1 MHEREQRLVK
11 IVQITAGAGGR
22 ICGSCLHD
30 NALVRA
36 LRQRGRDAMLVP
48 AFVPTTSDEEN
59 VAEPII
65 VMGGVNVFLQQKSS
79 LFRRTPRWID
89 WFFDRPV
96 LLRALSRWTGNTR
109 PSDLGPLTVSTLQG
123 EQGCQRKEVYR
134 LAEWLARDVKPDVVH
149 LSNVLLLGLAKTIRQ
164 MTGASLVVTLSG
176 EDLFISQLPEP
187 YQDQVR
193 ALLVERAGDVD
204 RFIALNQP
212 YADRMQKMLGCE
224 SDRISVIPHGID
236 PEGFPVEPPDLVA
249 RRASRAE
256 RRVIGY
262 LARACQ
268 EKGLDQVI
276 QATARLVQN
285 GMDVELVAAGA
296 TIPAEEEYLSG
307 CHALAHELGI
317 ADRFFWRGQI
327 DRSEKIKLLEE
338 IDVFAMPTPVPE
350 AKGIPVIEAMAA
362 GVPVVASASGAFPEL
377 LGIHETSP
385 AGEVHLPGDVN
396 DLARCLEGM
405 LRDESRAVT
414 CGMAGHSRVGKLYQS
429 HHMAISHESLYETV
443 RR

>member
-1 MHEREQRLVK
+1 MK

-22 ICGSCLHD
+22 ICGTCLHD
-30 NALVRA
+30 NALVRT
-36 LRQRGRDAMLVP
+36 LRQRGREAMLVP
-48 AFVPTTSDEEN
+48 AYVPTTSDEEN
-59 VAEPII
+59 VAEPMV

-109 PSDLGPLTVSTLQG
+109 PADLGPLTVSTLQG
-123 EQGCQRKEVYR
+123 EDGCQRKEVYR

-164 MTGASLVVTLSG
+164 TTGASLVVTLSG

-187 YQDQVR
+187 YQHEVR
-193 ALLVERAGDVD
+193 ELLVERACDVD

-212 YADRMQKMLGCE
+212 YADRMQKILGCRE
-224 SDRISVIPHGID
+224 ECVTVIPHGID
-236 PEGFPVEPPDLVA
+236 PEGFPNDPPDLIA
-249 RRASRAE
+249 RRTTRAD

-276 QATARLVQN
+276 QATARLVGK

-296 TIPAEEEYLSG
+296 TIPAEEEYLLS
-307 CHALAHELGI
+307 CHTLAQELGI
-317 ADRFFWRGQI
+317 AERFCWRGQV
-327 DRSEKIKLLEE
+327 DRNEKIDLLKE

-377 LGIHETSP
+377 LGIHEASP
-385 AGEVHLPGDVN
+385 AGDVHVPGDIA
-396 DLARCLEGM
+396 DLARCLEEM
-405 LRDESRAVT
+405 LRNERRAVD
-414 CGMAGHSRVGKLYQS
+414 CGMAGHARVRKQYQS
-429 HHMAISHESLYETV
+429 HHMAAAHESLYEEV

>member
-1 MHEREQRLVK
+1 MR

-30 NALVRA
+30 NALVRT
-36 LRQRGRDAMLVP
+36 LRQRGRDAVLVP
-48 AFVPTTSDEEN
+48 AYVPTTSDEEN
-59 VAEPII
+59 VAEPIV

-79 LFRRTPRWID
+79 IFRRTPRWID

-96 LLRALSRWTGNTR
+96 LLRALSRWSGNTR
-109 PSDLGPLTVSTLQG
+109 PADLGPLTVSSLQG
-123 EQGCQRKEVYR
+123 EEGCQRKEVYR

-149 LSNVLLLGLAKTIRQ
+149 LSNVLLLGLAKTIREA
-164 MTGASLVVTLSG
+164 TGASLVVTLSG

-187 YQDQVR
+187 YQHKVKE
-193 ALLVERAGDVD
+193 LLVQRAGDVD

-212 YADRMQKMLGCE
+212 YADRMQEILGCKE
-224 SDRISVIPHGID
+224 DCIMVIPHGID
-236 PEGFPVEPPDLVA
+236 PEGFPDDPPDLIA
-249 RRASRAE
+249 RRTSRGD

-262 LARACQ
+262 LARACP

-276 QATARLVQN
+276 QATARLVER
-285 GMDVELVAAGA
+285 GMNVELVAAGA
-296 TIPAEEEYLSG
+296 TIAAEEDYLSS
-307 CHALAHELGI
+307 CHALAQEVGI
-317 ADRFFWRGQI
+317 ADRFCWRGQI
-327 DRSEKIKLLEE
+327 DRSEKINLLKE

-377 LGIHETSP
+377 LGIHETAP
-385 AGEVHLPGDVN
+385 AGDVHIPGDIT
-396 DLARCLEGM
+396 DLARCLEE
-405 LRDESRAVT
+405 LLWNETRAVD
-414 CGMAGHSRVGKLYQS
+414 CGMAGHARVKKHYQS
-429 HHMAISHESLYETV
+429 HHMAAAHESLYEDV

>member
-1 MHEREQRLVK
+1 MR

-30 NALVRA
+30 NALVRT
-36 LRQRGRDAMLVP
+36 LRQRGREAILVP
-48 AFVPTTSDEEN
+48 AYVPTTSDEEN

-79 LFRRTPRWID
+79 IFRRTPRWID

-109 PSDLGPLTVSTLQG
+109 PADLGPLTVSTLQG
-123 EQGCQRKEVYR
+123 EEGCQRKEVYR

-149 LSNVLLLGLAKTIRQ
+149 LSNVLLLGLAKTIREA
-164 MTGASLVVTLSG
+164 TGASLVVTLSG

-187 YQDQVR
+187 YQHKVR
-193 ALLVERAGDVD
+193 ELLVQRAGDVD

-212 YADRMQKMLGCE
+212 YADRMQEILGCQE
-224 SDRISVIPHGID
+224 DRIMVIPHGID
-236 PEGFPVEPPDLVA
+236 PEGFPDDPPNLIA
-249 RRASRAE
+249 RRKSRGD

-262 LARACQ
+262 LARACP

-276 QATARLVQN
+276 QATARLVEREMN
-285 GMDVELVAAGA
+285 VELVAAGA
-296 TIPAEEEYLSG
+296 TVSAEEDYLSS
-307 CHALAHELGI
+307 CHALAQEVGI
-317 ADRFFWRGQI
+317 ADRFCWRGQI
-327 DRSEKIKLLEE
+327 DRGEKINLLKE

-362 GVPVVASASGAFPEL
+362 GVPVVASAAGAFPEL

-385 AGEVHLPGDVN
+385 AGDVHIPGDIN
-396 DLARCLEGM
+396 DLARCLEEM
-405 LRDESRAVT
+405 LWNETRAVD
-414 CGMAGHSRVGKLYQS
+414 CGIAGHRRVKDQYQS
-429 HHMAISHESLYETV
+429 HHMAALHESLYEDV